1 MKSVSCAIAAFA
13 MLAMPVSAQKL
24 GKGGTGVD
32 ETSDVPQ
39 CAQPLGTVA
48 LVEDKAPSVDDQLPP
63 GMRAL
68 VQMAERQNGGGGPT
82 KVDPLPVLKLLA
94 ARSNCFQVVERGQA
108 FDALQRERSL
118 AAGGAVE
125 NGAALGKATLK
136 AADYLLS
143 AQVLYSDANSRGGA
157 GGVGGS
163 FGSAVGLKAKT
174 LESQTMLSLVEVETG
189 IQRAV
194 ATGAARKRDI
204 TVVGG
209 GLLLNVGVNALG
221 GAYSSTD
228 IGKITTLAMLDAFR
242 KLTVE
247 VRARLQPSSETA
259 SAPGA
264 SDCLRIWLHD
274 VRRGKQSKL
283 RPVAG
288 HRASFPDL
296 ADLAQRGLSL
306 SRTSGMS
313 HC

>member
-1 MKSVSCAIAAFA
+1 MKIVPFAIAAIA
-13 MLAMPVSAQKL
+13 VLTAPAYAQKL

-48 LVEDKAPSVDDQLPP
+48 LVEDKAPSVDEQLPP
-63 GMRAL
+63 GLRAL

-94 ARSNCFQVVERGQA
+94 ARSNCFLVVERGTA

-118 AAGGAVE
+118 AAAGAVE
-125 NGAALGKATLK
+125 NGATLGKATLK

-143 AQVLYSDANSRGGA
+143 AQVVYSDANSRGGA

-174 LESQTMLSLVEVETG
+174 LESQTMLSLVEVKTG
-189 IQRAV
+189 IQRVV
-194 ATGAARKRDI
+194 ATGAARKRDV

-209 GLLLNVGVNALG
+209 GLLLNIGVGALG
-221 GAYSSTD
+221 GAYTSTD

-242 KLTVE
+242 KLAVE
-247 VRARLQPSSETA
+247 VRARLQGVPAATL
-259 SAPGA
+259 APE
-264 SDCLRIWLHD
+264 
-274 VRRGKQSKL
+274 SK
-283 RPVAG
+283 
-288 HRASFPDL
+288 D
-296 ADLAQRGLSL
+296 
-306 SRTSGMS
+306 
-313 HC
+313 